1 MVRTRKNIENMEI
14 YDYMKEMSEK
24 IWTYL
29 FEDSLAHEAI
39 LHSLN
44 ELEQIIISRLL
55 FIQQVVSER
64 AMRLWINPNSLKKL
78 SECIKNLVEA
88 KILVESETKK
98 DNYNQYKINEKFRHT
113 MLNKIYKNRE
123 DKIFIFNNN
132 VKEQMEKEKNLHEN
146 NLYPTKEEVANYA
159 HMRWN
164 NLLHFIASPKLSH
177 LNSYMVY
184 TNGISVEHRQEV
196 YPPQT
201 GLPVSRNDDKG
212 DPNRNKNVDKGA
224 TSFNT
229 PSKKGRKKSQADD
242 EEYRPYGHSLYGG
255 AAHNVVNYPAVKE
268 EENEEEENEENDE
281 GEDDDGEADEE
292 DDEGDNSDN
301 EDHPAE
307 GAKYEKGPNE
317 DAKYDQYGYHL
328 EQGESAGAP
337 PIGSAHKLHTHE
349 ANQYYTHHSGRKKK
363 KKKKKKKKGVY
374 AYKQNDLYYRSL
386 QNVENGY
393 PNGYPNGY
401 SNGYPNGYPS
411 GFPNGCPNGFPEEDN
426 NDNSFFY
433 SNAKKDACP
442 SYTPCDSLI
451 EVLKRK
457 NFILQDDANSNKAVN
472 MSREAFSWFLKDIRS
487 RIISLVL
494 EYLLIIDDGYVTNVA
509 REISTKY
516 KKKKN
521 SSADAGIGGG
531 SSANGPSAES
541 GYAGYTA
548 YPEHGGSDNVYSDQ
562 ISATHQEK
570 PKNDG
575 SAPPCYVT
583 EEKKDQKKSELY
595 VRETLLLILSI
606 SQCTISHP
614 IYLDNLTKA
623 QKEFIN
629 FGIHIGLFLK
639 RTEDYVFVTPYALLL
654 TINNLNVQNY
664 VAVMN
669 SLTVEGLSEN
679 AYNEYIAIGED
690 GVDNNLPSKSSNVVP
705 SRSVDIAR
713 HGHTDG
719 GEKKISE
726 KYFHH
731 YSLLQEEKKR
741 PPKRGSHQDMDKMKI
756 THELA
761 SQHLSPEKKMN
772 GSNILEMGLIVQ
784 SNFKVYLYTN
794 STLKINILS
803 HLCELQARTP
813 NMVVGILT
821 RRSVLNAYNSDITA
835 NQIIKFLESYAH
847 PGRSTFKSSIP
858 VNVITQ
864 LKLWESERHRLTLD
878 DAIVFKSFEKEF
890 LPHLY
895 QQIVVW
901 ANSKNYLLHYT
912 PWPKNANSPEFDAW
926 MKSEKYL
933 CCIYESKNEIIDKIK
948 EIREKLMKKRQGA

>member
-14 YDYMKEMSEK
+14 YDYMKELSEK

-39 LHSLN
+39 LQSLN

-98 DNYNQYKINEKFRHT
+98 DNYNQYRINEKFRYT

-123 DKIFIFNNN
+123 DRISIFNNN
-132 VKEQMEKEKNLHEN
+132 AKEQMEKEKNLLEN
-146 NLYPTKEEVANYA
+146 NLYPTKEEILNYT

-177 LNSYMVY
+177 MNNYMIY
-184 TNGISVEHRQEV
+184 NNGISVEHRQEV
-196 YPPQT
+196 YPPHAT
-201 GLPVSRNDDKG
+201 FPVNRNDDQG
-212 DPNRNKNVDKGA
+212 DPNRNKNVDKS
-224 TSFNT
+224 TSSSYT
-229 PSKKGRKKSQADD
+229 PSKKGRKKNQTDD
-242 EEYRPYGHSLYGG
+242 EEYRPHGYFVHGG
-255 AAHNVVNYPAVKE
+255 TAHNVVNYATGKE
-268 EENEEEENEENDE
+268 
-281 GEDDDGEADEE
+281 DEE
-292 DDEGDNSDN
+292 DDQPVGDDDNGDDDNDDDSDERDNSDN
-301 EDHPAE
+301 GDHNAE
-307 GAKYEKGPNE
+307 EANQIHGEKYETNPNE
-317 DAKYDQYGYHL
+317 EVKYDQKYDQYGYYHK
-328 EQGESAGAP
+328 QSESVEAP
-337 PIGSAHKLHTHE
+337 PNGSAHNLNSLGP
-349 ANQYYTHHSGRKKK
+349 NQYYTHHSSKKR
-363 KKKKKKKKGVY
+363 KKKKKKGVY

-386 QNVENGY
+386 QNEENGY
-393 PNGYPNGY
+393 L
-401 SNGYPNGYPS
+401 
-411 GFPNGCPNGFPEEDN
+411 EEDN
-426 NDNSFFY
+426 NDYSFFY
-433 SNAKKDACP
+433 SSAKKETFP

-457 NFILQDDANSNKAVN
+457 NFILQDDANSNKTVN

-494 EYLLIIDDGYVTNVA
+494 EYLLIVDDGYLSNVA

-516 KKKKN
+516 KKAN
-521 SSADAGIGGG
+521 SNADASSGGG
-531 SSANGPSAES
+531 NSANAQDGES
-541 GYAGYTA
+541 DYGTYTTYANNST
-548 YPEHGGSDNVYSDQ
+548 YPQRRGSNDLYSGQ
-562 ISATHQEK
+562 IPTTHQQK
-570 PKNDG
+570 VKNDG
-575 SAPPCYVT
+575 SGNPCYVT
-583 EEKKDQKKSELY
+583 EENKEHKKSELY
-595 VRETLLLILSI
+595 VKETLLLILSI

-639 RTEDYVFVTPYALLL
+639 RAEDYVFVTPYALLL

-664 VAVMN
+664 VTVMN
-669 SLTVEGLSEN
+669 NLTVEGVSEN
-679 AYNEYIAIGED
+679 TYNEYISHGED
-690 GVDNNLPSKSSNVVP
+690 GVDNHLPSNSNNVMATHN
-705 SRSVDIAR
+705 IGMGR
-713 HGHTDG
+713 HGHNDG
-719 GEKKISE
+719 EAKKISE

-731 YSLLQEEKKR
+731 YFLLQEEKRR
-741 PPKRGSHQDMDKMKI
+741 PSPLISGTHEYMDKTKL

-761 SQHLSPEKKMN
+761 SLALSQEKKMN
-772 GSNILEMGLIVQ
+772 GNNNLEMGLIVQ

-847 PGRSTFKSSIP
+847 PGRSNFKSSIP

-926 MKSEKYL
+926 MKAEKYL

-948 EIREKLMKKRQGA
+948 EIREKLMKKRQNA

>member
-14 YDYMKEMSEK
+14 YDYMKELSEK

-39 LHSLN
+39 LQSLN

-64 AMRLWINPNSLKKL
+64 AMRLWINPNFLKKL

-132 VKEQMEKEKNLHEN
+132 TKEQMEKEKNLHEK
-146 NLYPTKEEVANYA
+146 NLYPTKEEITNYA

-177 LNSYMVY
+177 MNIYMIY
-184 TNGISVEHRQEV
+184 NNGISVEQKHEADN
-196 YPPQT
+196 PSPEAF
-201 GLPVSRNDDKG
+201 PANRNDDKG
-212 DPNRNKNVDKGA
+212 DPSRNKNVDKA
-224 TSFNT
+224 NSSCYT
-229 PSKKGRKKSQADD
+229 PSRKGRKKNQTDD
-242 EEYRPYGHSLYGG
+242 EEYRPAGYFQYGG
-255 AAHNVVNYPAVKE
+255 TSHSGGNYAVERE
-268 EENEEEENEENDE
+268 EDNE
-281 GEDDDGEADEE
+281 GEDDNADDNADDNEDCNDDA
-292 DDEGDNSDN
+292 DDEGDTSDN
-301 EDHPAE
+301 EENNRNGENQNDTE
-307 GAKYEKGPNE
+307 KYGKGPNE
-317 DAKYDQYGYHL
+317 DTKYDQYGYYY
-328 EQGESAGAP
+328 EQGESVAP
-337 PIGSAHKLHTHE
+337 PLSGTTQRLNSHD
-349 ANQYYTHHSGRKKK
+349 ANSYYTHHSRIKR
-363 KKKKKKKKGVY
+363 KKKKKKGVY

-393 PNGYPNGY
+393 V
-401 SNGYPNGYPS
+401 
-411 GFPNGCPNGFPEEDN
+411 EEDN
-426 NDNSFFY
+426 NDYSFFY
-433 SNAKKDACP
+433 SSSKKEALP
-442 SYTPCDSLI
+442 SYSPCDSLI

-516 KKKKN
+516 KKEN
-521 SSADAGIGGG
+521 SSTNAGSGGG
-531 SSANGPSAES
+531 SSEKGES
-541 GYAGYTA
+541 GESNYGVYASYANHAA
-548 YPEHGGSDNVYSDQ
+548 YPKHHESDVFYNDQ
-562 ISATHQEK
+562 MQTIHPEK
-570 PKNDG
+570 GKKDG
-575 SAPPCYVT
+575 SGTPCYVR

-595 VRETLLLILSI
+595 VKETLLLILSI

-614 IYLDNLTKA
+614 IYLNNLTKA

-639 RTEDYVFVTPYALLL
+639 GSEEYVFVTPYALLL

-669 SLTVEGLSEN
+669 SLTLEGVCEN
-679 AYNEYIAIGED
+679 AYNEYSALGED
-690 GVDNNLPSKSSNVVP
+690 GVDNPLPSNSSNVGDT
-705 SRSVDIAR
+705 RSIGMGR
-713 HGHTDG
+713 HGHSDG
-719 GEKKISE
+719 GMKKISE

-731 YSLLQEEKKR
+731 YSLLQEERKR
-741 PPKRGSHQDMDKMKI
+741 HPTSGTHQNMDHAKL

-761 SQHLSPEKKMN
+761 NHNLSAEKKMN
-772 GSNILEMGLIVQ
+772 ENNNLEMGLIVQ

-794 STLKINILS
+794 SPLKINILS

-847 PGRSTFKSSIP
+847 PGRSNFKSSIIP

-890 LPHLY
+890 LPPLY

-948 EIREKLMKKRQGA
+948 EIREKLMKKRQNG

>member
-14 YDYMKEMSEK
+14 YDYMKELNEK

-98 DNYNQYKINEKFRHT
+98 DNYNQYRINEKFRYT

-132 VKEQMEKEKNLHEN
+132 AKEQMEKEKNLLEN
-146 NLYPTKEEVANYA
+146 NLYPTKEEIVNYT

-164 NLLHFIASPKLSH
+164 NLLHFIASPKLGH
-177 LNSYMVY
+177 MNNYMIY
-184 TNGISVEHRQEV
+184 NNGIPVEHRQEV
-196 YPPQT
+196 YPPYAT
-201 GLPVSRNDDKG
+201 SPDHRNDDRG
-212 DPNRNKNVDKGA
+212 DPNRNKNVDKGP
-224 TSFNT
+224 SSSYT
-229 PSKKGRKKSQADD
+229 PSTKGKKKNQTDD
-242 EEYRPYGHSLYGG
+242 EEYRPPGHFLYGG
-255 AAHNVVNYPAVKE
+255 NTHNVMNYAVGKE
-268 EENEEEENEENDE
+268 EHNEDGDE
-281 GEDDDGEADEE
+281 GEDDDGEENGDGHGDDNDEYE
-292 DDEGDNSDN
+292 HEDDDEGDNSHN
-301 EDHPAE
+301 EEHTAQE
-307 GAKYEKGPNE
+307 ANKNYTEKYEKGQNE
-317 DAKYDQYGYHL
+317 NVKYDQYGYYY
-328 EQGESAGAP
+328 EQAP
-337 PIGSAHKLHTHE
+337 PVEAPPMGSAHHLNNYE
-349 ANQYYTHHSGRKKK
+349 AYEYYTHHSNK

-374 AYKQNDLYYRSL
+374 ASKQNDLYYKSL

-393 PNGYPNGY
+393 L
-401 SNGYPNGYPS
+401 
-411 GFPNGCPNGFPEEDN
+411 EEDN
-426 NDNSFFY
+426 NEYSFFY
-433 SNAKKDACP
+433 SSAKNETFP

-457 NFILQDDANSNKAVN
+457 NFILEDHANSNKAVN

-509 REISTKY
+509 REITTKY
-516 KKKKN
+516 KKDN
-521 SSADAGIGGG
+521 NSADAVSGAG
-531 SSANGPSAES
+531 SSANGQNTES
-541 GYAGYTA
+541 DYHAYSNYTHSTA
-548 YPEHGGSDNVYSDQ
+548 YPEHRGSNDLYSDKVY
-562 ISATHQEK
+562 THHQEQVK
-570 PKNDG
+570 TDG
-575 SAPPCYVT
+575 GGNPCYVT
-583 EEKKDQKKSELY
+583 KENKDQKQSELY
-595 VRETLLLILSI
+595 VKETLLLILSI

-654 TINNLNVQNY
+654 TINNLNVHNY

-669 SLTVEGLSEN
+669 SLTVEGLSES
-679 AYNEYIAIGED
+679 AYNEYTVHGED
-690 GVDNNLPSKSSNVVP
+690 GVDNHLPSNGSNVLATRTI
-705 SRSVDIAR
+705 SMGR

-719 GEKKISE
+719 GVKKISE

-741 PPKRGSHQDMDKMKI
+741 PPTTSGDTHHNNDKAKY

-761 SQHLSPEKKMN
+761 NHNYLSPEKKIN
-772 GSNILEMGLIVQ
+772 GNNNLEMGLIVQ

-847 PGRSTFKSSIP
+847 PGKSNFKSSIP

-933 CCIYESKNEIIDKIK
+933 CCIYDSKNEIIDKIK
-948 EIREKLMKKRQGA
+948 EIREKLMKKRQNA